1 MTSVSYTLTD
11 QNNDGDIDRFSGD
24 SINGIDIVNSW
35 PGDTVKVTLPDGSAV
50 TYVGTTFYL
59 QDGGRVFAPTDG
71 QVLKVATLNSSTY
84 VNTQGPLLVGSLGPP
99 CFVAGTLI
107 DTHEGPRAVEDLDVG
122 DLVMTLDNGPQEV
135 RWTGCRVVAGQGDFA
150 PIRFAPNALRNEVE
164 LLVSPQH
171 RMLITGWRAELLF
184 GEDEVLV
191 AAKHLVNGDMI
202 HVMSTRE
209 VSYHHLLFDQHEI
222 VFSNGIPSESFH
234 PGETILDGDA
244 DLRAE
249 LSTLFPELSD
259 MGSGWD
265 RRCARHVI
273 KGKEARV
280 LCGM

>member
-1 MTSVSYTLTD
+1 MTPVSYTLTD
-11 QNNDGDIDRFSGD
+11 QKSDGDIDRFNGD
-24 SINGIDIVNSW
+24 SINGIDITKSW
-35 PGDTVKVTLPDGSAV
+35 PGDTITVTLLDGSTV

-59 QDGGRVFAPTDG
+59 ADGSRVFTPTDG
-71 QVLKVATLNSSTY
+71 QVLKIAAFSSSTY
-84 VNTQGPLLVGSLGPP
+84 VNTQGPLLVDDLGPP

-107 DTHEGPRAVEDLDVG
+107 DTPEGPRAVEDLNVG
-122 DLVMTLDNGPQEV
+122 DLVMTRDNGPQKV
-135 RWTGCRVVAGQGDFA
+135 LWTGCRVVAGQGDLA
-150 PIRFAPNALRNEVE
+150 PIRFAPNALGNELE

-202 HVMSTRE
+202 HVMSTRQ

-244 DLRAE
+244 ELRAE
-249 LSTLFPELSD
+249 LSVLFPELSD

-265 RRCARHVI
+265 RPCARHVI
-273 KGKEARV
+273 KAQEARV
-280 LCGM
+280 LCVM